1 MKFVLEQTQDNYEQ
15 MGEKATTLV
24 KMQQVVDDIPRWF
37 VVSHKGFNLETK
49 DIEEEAKNE
58 IEEELKDFP
67 ASSVFAIRPSA
78 INKDHFENQ
87 YQSILAVKK
96 ENVIE
101 KIKEIYLSAI
111 SEEANKYREENNIYI
126 TTIPSVIVQK
136 MVNSERAGYAF
147 GANPETSNVK
157 EIIIKAVYGLGN
169 QLKTEKEKLDTY
181 TISNDNIEKN
191 IERKYVYNQ
200 IENGEVVTKK
210 LDKKIT
216 KRQITSKE
224 EILQIKDMVE
234 KAGELFGRF
243 QKVEWAVEGE
253 KIYLINSEPITT
265 LVSPQSKEVKPKLKE
280 NNEIVK
286 KYEGITTP
294 LTFSFIKTVYENMYV
309 KICEIFNVEKE
320 KIEINS
326 QMFKNILALIDGRVY
341 YNING
346 WYEMLEMFPELGKTK
361 IYMEPIM
368 GVNEFAPMNLLPV
381 VQESNF
387 KEKIEVMKNKY
398 DVFRKTNKV
407 KKITDKFNSR
417 VNDIIKRKNIKN
429 MNLEELHDYYYEIER
444 KILARWDAP
453 LINEFLATIFQKRL
467 KEICIKYFQD
477 EATSIQN
484 DLLCIENGI
493 ICTDM
498 AQRIKEM
505 AELARYDR
513 SLLRLLEKDDILYI
527 KKNLIQYSNF
537 YDAINEYLEL
547 YSDRSIHELKLE
559 TQSLK
564 ENPLNLYHA
573 IAALARRMR
582 DEKVEYIDYES
593 INIKAEEK
601 IKSIKF
607 LGKAK
612 LEYNLKYARYT
623 VENRE
628 LLRYERTRVFG
639 KIRELFL
646 RIGLILTSMDVLE
659 EKRDVLYLE
668 VEEVLDY
675 IAGKSTINN
684 LKELVRL
691 RKEQYEKYSK
701 EQPIEKT
708 INTTNAEVKELN
720 GIGASTGIAR
730 GRIKVVSNIENAEI
744 RPGEILV
751 AEYSDPGWIMVFP
764 KVEGIILEKEKITSE
779 AAIVAKELG
788 IPIIVGVKDLLQKV
802 KDGERVEFDAKT
814 GKIKKI

>member
-286 KYEGITTP
+286 KI
-294 LTFSFIKTVYENMYV
+294 
-309 KICEIFNVEKE
+309 
-320 KIEINS
+320 
-326 QMFKNILALIDGRVY
+326 
-341 YNING
+341 
-346 WYEMLEMFPELGKTK
+346 
-361 IYMEPIM
+361 
-368 GVNEFAPMNLLPV
+368 
-381 VQESNF
+381 
-387 KEKIEVMKNKY
+387 
-398 DVFRKTNKV
+398 
-407 KKITDKFNSR
+407 
-417 VNDIIKRKNIKN
+417 
-429 MNLEELHDYYYEIER
+429 
-444 KILARWDAP
+444 
-453 LINEFLATIFQKRL
+453 
-467 KEICIKYFQD
+467 
-477 EATSIQN
+477 
-484 DLLCIENGI
+484 
-493 ICTDM
+493 
-498 AQRIKEM
+498 
-505 AELARYDR
+505 
-513 SLLRLLEKDDILYI
+513 
-527 KKNLIQYSNF
+527 
-537 YDAINEYLEL
+537 
-547 YSDRSIHELKLE
+547 
-559 TQSLK
+559 
-564 ENPLNLYHA
+564 
-573 IAALARRMR
+573 
-582 DEKVEYIDYES
+582 
-593 INIKAEEK
+593 
-601 IKSIKF
+601 
-607 LGKAK
+607 
-612 LEYNLKYARYT
+612 
-623 VENRE
+623 
-628 LLRYERTRVFG
+628 
-639 KIRELFL
+639 
-646 RIGLILTSMDVLE
+646 
-659 EKRDVLYLE
+659 
-668 VEEVLDY
+668 
-675 IAGKSTINN
+675 
-684 LKELVRL
+684 
-691 RKEQYEKYSK
+691 
-701 EQPIEKT
+701 
-708 INTTNAEVKELN
+708 
-720 GIGASTGIAR
+720 
-730 GRIKVVSNIENAEI
+730 
-744 RPGEILV
+744 
-751 AEYSDPGWIMVFP
+751 
-764 KVEGIILEKEKITSE
+764 
-779 AAIVAKELG
+779 
-788 IPIIVGVKDLLQKV
+788 
-802 KDGERVEFDAKT
+802 
-814 GKIKKI
+814 